1 VQRLPWSLGE
11 SLIGI
16 VERALAGLA
25 ALRDLRMA
33 VTACVWSALIW
44 ALAAGTNALLFRAF
58 GLDLSLGAA
67 LLLLVVLY
75 AGVAPPTSPGRLGVF
90 HALTVLTLEALGTQR
105 ASGLAYAAVLH
116 AVVYLPEILPG
127 AILLGLRLAV
137 GKGVRSRAQM
147 RADHLPNNRDQAS
160 I

>member
-33 VTACVWSALIW
+33 MTAGLWSALVW
-44 ALAAGTNALLFRAF
+44 ALAAATNALLFRAF
-58 GLDLSLGAA
+58 GFDLGLGAA

-75 AGVAPPTSPGRLGVF
+75 AGVAPPISPGRLGVF

-105 ASGLAYAAVLH
+105 VSGLAYATVLH

-137 GKGVRSRAQM
+137 GTRTQV
-147 RADHLPNNRDQAS
+147 RADHLPNNRDQVS